1 LNIIQDKKMK
11 QIQYDGFELE
21 HFDSASNFR
30 QYQISLIKE
39 YIVGSLLEVGAG
51 KGGLAVKYINLTD
64 DITLIEPDK
73 KLFNFLKKKFKRK
86 KLSIQNTSIKK
97 IKKKFDVIIYFDVLE
112 HIKKDLT
119 EVKIASKK
127 INKNGYLIFS
137 VPAFQLF
144 YSNFDK
150 SVGHFKRYNKNDF
163 LEFSKKNNLKIKKLV
178 YYDSI
183 GFLFLILNKIFSLKQ
198 TNLKSKV
205 FLWNLLI
212 PISKILDII
221 TFNTFGKSLLC
232 VFEKKN

>member
-1 LNIIQDKKMK
+1 MK

-86 KLSIQNTSIKK
+86 KISIQNTSIKK

-163 LEFSKKNNLKIKKLV
+163 LEFSKKNNLKIIKLV

-183 GFLFLILNKIFSLKQ
+183 GFLFLVLNKIFSLDQ
-198 TNLKSKV
+198 TNLKGKV

-212 PISKILDII
+212 PISKILDIL

-232 VFEKKN
+232 VFKKKY

>member
-1 LNIIQDKKMK
+1 MK

-183 GFLFLILNKIFSLKQ
+183 GFLFLVLNKIFSLDQ
-198 TNLKSKV
+198 TNLKGKV

-212 PISKILDII
+212 PISKILDIL

-232 VFEKKN
+232 VFKKKY

>member
-1 LNIIQDKKMK
+1 MK

-86 KLSIQNTSIKK
+86 KLSIQNISIKK

-112 HIKKDLT
+112 HIKKDLA
-119 EVKIASKK
+119 EVKLASKK

-137 VPAFQLF
+137 VPAFQIF

-163 LEFSKKNNLKIKKLV
+163 LEFSKKNNLKIIKLV

-183 GFLFLILNKIFSLKQ
+183 GFLFLGLSKIFSLKQ
-198 TNLKSKV
+198 TNLKSKI

-232 VFEKKN
+232 VFKKKN